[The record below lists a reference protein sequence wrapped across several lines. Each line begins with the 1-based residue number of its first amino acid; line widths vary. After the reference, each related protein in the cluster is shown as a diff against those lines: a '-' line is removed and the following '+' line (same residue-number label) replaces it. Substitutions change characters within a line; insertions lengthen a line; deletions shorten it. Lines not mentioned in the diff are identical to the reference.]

1 METYNNRLDSPALRQ
16 PLPQISDR
24 QAAKN
29 FAAVKNSADR
39 SKEDNVP
46 NGGPQYRGPLEGG
59 ATGGSPSPSAD
70 RMTGLD
76 GGGVFFRGRWDV
88 GSKGLQVDRLEG
100 GATAHTDWMPGK
112 GIGPGV
118 KDGKPGVAEGD
129 AKGGSVNT
137 PGDVKGGAA
146 SSAGGGKSGGNA
158 GVPEGLDWS
167 RGTRIKG
174 DDIKDM
180 KRDIPQAPPKNYNDL
195 GPSTNEPEQKQKDED
210 TTVA

>member
-1 METYNNRLDSPALRQ
+1 METYNNRLDSAARQ
-16 PLPQISDR
+16 PLPQVSDG

-29 FAAVKNSADR
+29 FTAAKNSADR

-46 NGGPQYRGPLEGG
+46 NGGPQYRGPVEGG
-59 ATGGSPSPSAD
+59 ATGGSPTPSAD

-76 GGGVFFRGRWDV
+76 GGGVFFRGRWDI

-112 GIGPGV
+112 GVGPGV

-129 AKGGSVNT
+129 GKGGSVTTTGDVKGEAKGGS
-137 PGDVKGGAA
+137 
-146 SSAGGGKSGGNA
+146 KSGGNA

-174 DDIKDM
+174 DDVKDM
-180 KRDIPQAPPKNYNDL
+180 KRDIPQAAPKNYNDL
-195 GPSTNEPEQKQKDED
+195 GPSTNEPEQKKDGD